1 MNKKMTWAVAGM
13 AVVLSVG
20 IMAAKEKPSE
30 DFVKA
35 MKAVN
40 AANGQLR
47 AHVTAKDFD
56 GIAAD
61 ATALKASFDVTAKYW
76 TEKKVEDAT
85 KMNADVSKA
94 IADLATAA
102 KAKNEEGIAAAQKAI
117 GGSCMGCH
125 TAHRSARM
133 PDGTYEIK

>member
-1 MNKKMTWAVAGM
+1 MNRKMTWAAAGM
-13 AVVLSVG
+13 AVALSLG
-20 IMAAKEKPSE
+20 IVAAKEKPSE

-35 MKAVN
+35 MKGVN

-61 ATALKASFDVTAKYW
+61 ATAMKAAFETTGKYW
-76 TEKKVEDAT
+76 ADKKVEDAA
-85 KMNADVSKA
+85 KMNTEVLAA
-94 IADLATAA
+94 IANLSTAA